1 MSSPAGPNKN
11 ISLVLPKNALQKIAK
26 SVFSWTITEAVAV
39 VRFVGSV
46 RDFSFE
52 FRLESSLGNRI
63 SVSFEVRFEVR
74 PGSRI
79 ASAIRLRFEFGLV
92 SGLVA
97 RFAVSV

>member
-1 MSSPAGPNKN
+1 MKGVLSGTMKN
-11 ISLVLPKNALQKIAK
+11 S
-26 SVFSWTITEAVAV
+26 VAV
-39 VRFVGSV
+39 VRFVGIV
-46 RDFSFE
+46 WDFSFE
-52 FRLESSLGNRI
+52 LRLESSLGNRI

-79 ASAIRLRFEFGLV
+79 ASAIRLRFEFGLA